1 MKQRPILFSGAMV
14 RALLD
19 GSKTQTRRVMK
30 PQPEP
35 DDSSPGKHQWPADT
49 FQMMVSIEDEL
60 QYFTGM
66 AGDCCPYGTK
76 GDQLWVRETWG
87 NVSHSL
93 DDDDNVIEWTP
104 NRPATP
110 INEMSYGRGY
120 YRGHVIYRADGE
132 FEWADDDGDSES
144 RSLWHPSIHMPR
156 AASRIQL
163 EITGVRVERL
173 QDISEHDAVAE
184 GIGLTQA
191 AIGVPMTRPDH
202 MPMPIFM
209 YKCLWESLNGPGS
222 WEANPWVWVVEFKRI
237 RP

>member
-1 MKQRPILFSGAMV
+1 MSNLPIKEKPILFSGAMV

-19 GSKTQTRRVMK
+19 GSKTQTRRIIT
-30 PQPEP
+30 PEP
-35 DDSSPGKHQWPADT
+35 SLVHLGCPVK
-49 FQMMVSIEDEL
+49 
-60 QYFTGM
+60 FTPQDAKLGRV
-66 AGDCCPYGTK
+66 GQVISCPFGAM

-93 DDDDNVIEWTP
+93 DDDDNVIEWIP

-110 INEMSYGRGY
+110 INEMPYGRGY
-120 YRGHVIYRADGE
+120 YCGHVIYRADGE
-132 FEWADDDGDSES
+132 FEWADDDGDAES
-144 RSLWHPSIHMPR
+144 RSLWHPSIHIPR

-173 QDISEHDAVAE
+173 QDISEQDAVAE

-209 YKCLWESLNGPGS
+209 YKSLWESLNGPGS
-222 WEANPWVWVVEFKRI
+222 WDANPWVWVIEFR
-237 RP
+237 RAPP